1 MAGSLMESVGS
12 PSAAAAAQ
20 AARPPAAASTP
31 RPRSSSVDKRGRNP
45 GHTAEDG
52 VFHRIRV
59 GICAMDKKARSKPM
73 TQILSRVPSSEFEI
87 IVFGNDRLLK
97 EEPEAWPVV
106 DCFIAFFSKGFPIQK
121 AERYV
126 QLRRPFCVNDLSM
139 EYILRDRR
147 LFYKHLASCGV
158 PVPPH
163 LVVSRGGSRRQR
175 IVEHEDSLEVDGDI
189 IYKPFVEK
197 PADAEDH
204 NIMVYFP
211 RRMGGGCKHLFRKV
225 GNKSSQFYRDVNR
238 IRAEGS
244 YIYEQFLQ
252 TSGTDI
258 KVYAVGPDYAHA
270 EARKSPVVDG
280 IVQRDGE
287 GKELRFPI
295 MLTPY
300 EKEVARR
307 VVQAFRMNVCGLD
320 LLRTH
325 NKTYVCDVNGW
336 SFVKKSTKYYDDV
349 AELLTFMMLRAK
361 APHRLRARDLAAF
374 SPPAGLPTRMLS
386 AVGPPAPG
394 PRPRHRP
401 PAGPP
406 ARHGQAGKPSDSS
419 APDAA
424 EAAGPGAAGSGARRQ
439 ASGGS
444 ASSTK
449 RHEELRC
456 VLAVIRHGDRTPK
469 QKMKMKVSDPRL
481 LALHRRHSRG
491 PRQEAKL
498 KSAQQLQVVLETVRK
513 IMEEEAAEGSSDSEG
528 ETEQRSKLMQLRA
541 ILERGGRFHGI
552 NRKVQLKPT
561 KWRPAERPA
570 TPEAGCGDAGLGGN
584 HQCQAGGD
592 DDCDDEAERDGAGA
606 EAAREGGSD
615 GAARDADSR
624 GQGGGRRG
632 SKAGS
637 GHGAK
642 DDCDSFEAV
651 VRESAVGPSVAL
663 QTAAAAR
670 QRLGGHACG
679 DSWGGAEGDAW
690 VPPQPGVDSPMG
702 NDGAKA
708 GAGRR
713 RPRSATDEVAAVD
726 DDVEPCP
733 AEMED
738 DGADGG
744 DDDGDNMTAVTAAD
758 PDDDDDDEA
767 AADAKATG
775 DNASV
780 AASGSRVHDG
790 ESAAAPT
797 PSRRNRSPHAA
808 SSTGGLS
815 AKSPG
820 RAGGSRRVIGHPPW
834 EGEDADRA
842 HCDDDESPW
851 DEEVL
856 EAQLVLKWGGV
867 LTEAGRRQAEEL
879 GRRFRS
885 HLFPGES
892 TGLLRLHATYRHD
905 LKIYSSDEGRV
916 QMTAA
921 AFTRSFLAL
930 DGELTP
936 ILAALV
942 RNANTQALLDDS
954 GGARPAM
961 DHMKELLREGLLAET
976 ETEESDDDDD
986 DDDDDGV
993 DDDTEEEELEEE
1005 EHEGDGAGPR
1015 AAAGLS
1021 GKGGRSASARRAGA
1035 EAVQGED
1042 TTAALGMM
1050 AASQSLK
1057 RDHTDQ
1063 DATLPAISVGIE
1075 GLAAIPASEPTSGAA
1090 TPASASAS
1098 DGHRGSSHIS
1108 SAPRS
1113 APPSPSVY
1121 ASATTAPGSDGS
1133 QGRPRSPTSPTSPM
1147 GDGDDD
1153 GAVEAD
1159 GVPSASASAGAGA
1172 SMGTGGGLGTGADA
1186 AAGQAANAASAVPAA
1201 TITTAAAAGGG
1212 VATMLP
1218 PAGAVAQIA
1227 ALNPSPALRALREAE
1242 KPSPAATAVSAS
1254 SSNAPLRSEALV
1266 PLSLPQPFLCGDDH
1280 ARAVQAISQ
1289 TLVDAVAP
1297 EAASSHVTAL
1307 TAMGKHPRRRLAQL
1321 LAAMSSL
1328 VEHLEGKLAGAR
1340 AALRRAEES
1349 ERAVVAAAQAE
1360 AAELAAAAAAAAAA
1374 GAATAEHDLSSLGKD
1389 ASGEGGEAQA
1399 SALAD
1404 AAAAAAVAA
1413 VSAASAA
1420 SRQLGSVPIPDE
1432 AGDEAIGSP
1441 PGADIED
1448 PSTPVARRR
1457 ELAEAD
1463 ARAAKAAAAADAAA
1477 TAPLLGHK
1485 KEPSSDDSVNQDDDG
1500 EDDAASKDA
1509 ARDRGDKPDKQK
1521 QHKKHKK
1528 NKKAKHRQSDSSEGG
1543 AKVPPAVAAATRH
1556 RTQANN
1562 AVAQLLLTAER
1573 WRKLVKDVYSA
1584 KKDRFDLSKLPD
1596 IYDCVKH
1603 DILHSPHIRAAP
1615 TAIVRRVYNTSRAF
1629 ADIVIPQ
1636 EYGVTSADKFAIGS
1650 NIAHHLLRKIF
1661 FDLTAVHSTMPPSS
1675 LLSSLPAAAAEA
1687 AAAAQHR
1694 APALPPPANAAGPFS
1709 SQQQALPSS
1718 RPLVAARGVSS
1729 ASIGEPRVWIE
1740 TTAGLP
1746 ATASSGGQAAAPAR
1760 STSVASCDAAVAAA
1774 VAPSPTGPATTALPA
1789 GLGALSGLRQPSLA
1803 VGSLATGGFTP
1814 QALLGPA
1821 AAVMGQAGAGGFPAA
1836 SDAGA
1841 TAPGSLEDD
1850 RGSVRPSMPSVS
1862 GLATPVGVSS
1872 SPGTPIAVGR
1882 RPPSGAAAFSSAR
1895 SDAAGIVSRGTLP
1908 RAAMPTTQASG
1919 GLLNAPR
1926 PFSPGAP
1933 GSVGWADSPC
1943 TGLVEGIG
1951 VALGGKVNFVDRR
1964 AIFFPTAE
1972 MKLLQDATAGHA
1984 AGQGNNPPFARSK
1997 QASIRAF
2004 GGKPGGLPTTHKP
2017 HLLPVH
2023 PGAGGAPVIA
2033 VQRNAST
2040 TLQRV
2045 WTDQAAAGP
2054 AAHTGGFQAIA
2065 ARPGDPLRHVDPA
2078 AHVDASAR
2086 DGAASPPQSA
2096 LSGVLGSQDGLLS
2109 HGKGSHDAAIPGFA
2123 SYAPE
2128 DAAAATA
2135 TSVPAGGPGAGLG
2148 AVRFVQASPSAPSHG
2163 AGSFAP
2169 HAVPHSSEQASAAG
2183 SPQSAANP
2191 EAAAALGA
2199 SHSYSVPFGLCG
2211 AGIGAVQPPDTS
2223 GATAAPVG
2231 SYDTAVASFNQQGST
2246 AAAALGTAAGDQAR
2260 AWAPLSMLGADRR
2273 GFASPAHDYDH
2284 QGEHGLLG
2292 AGAGGGQGHPST
2304 SMGLD
2309 LTVGELDAMGMPA
2322 HTATSMLGS
2331 SRRDRYRHGE
2341 ETGPFLVG
2349 RPETAARFEKHLA
2362 LRSDEG
2368 EAEEEE
2374 HEEAAAAAREGAG
2387 STAGEE
2393 GGPDAASLR
2402 QLAVG
2407 SGGSVAGGGQ
2417 AGHDGR
2423 PTTPSRTGSML
2434 SLVAAP
2440 AESPGRE
2447 SALRAGATS
2456 PDADLAGVSHPSA
2469 GAEAAAG
2476 EGDAHGVL
2484 RSRTLSEDAEVS
2496 SQLRGS
2502 VVGGSEAIRRSSITS
2517 RSNVAGSGSRLPS
2530 GSGTSGRRRRGG
2542 RGLHDIAR
2550 DFSET
2555 VHKLDSRSMSG
2566 AGYVSVKTPQRHVR
2580 TRLYFTS
2587 ESHVHALVNVLR
2599 CAAEAEGVEDV
2610 LTPEGRLLL
2619 GATPELDYCTHIV
2632 FRLYERLDVAPDSP
2646 GRHRAEILFS
2656 PGACMDPLERT
2667 ARPPISLG
2675 AQGSAQTRPRKGSV
2689 VKRTRGRRARL
2700 PLAEGAEDVPIT
2712 DGPRTADD
2720 VVKATQA
2727 ALLGQQQGKT
2737 SAAATATLGGEVST
2751 PPSRPRAVGGAR
2763 RREADGPM
2771 RYLSPL
2777 PMVALGNKVSLEQLE
2792 QLLSGAITQCGG
2804 SPGADEHR
2812 KVRQKTPLDMAN
2824 ATNLI
2829 AAASGALA

>member
-584 HQCQAGGD
+584 HQCQAVGD

-651 VRESAVGPSVAL
+651 VRESAVGPSVAM

-758 PDDDDDDEA
+758 ADDDDDDEA

-834 EGEDADRA
+834 EGEDADRT

-986 DDDDDGV
+986 DDDDDDGV

-1005 EHEGDGAGPR
+1005 EHEGGGAGPR

-1063 DATLPAISVGIE
+1063 DATLPAIS
-1075 GLAAIPASEPTSGAA
+1075 
-1090 TPASASAS
+1090 
-1098 DGHRGSSHIS
+1098 
-1108 SAPRS
+1108 
-1113 APPSPSVY
+1113 
-1121 ASATTAPGSDGS
+1121 
-1133 QGRPRSPTSPTSPM
+1133 
-1147 GDGDDD
+1147 
-1153 GAVEAD
+1153 
-1159 GVPSASASAGAGA
+1159 
-1172 SMGTGGGLGTGADA
+1172 
-1186 AAGQAANAASAVPAA
+1186 
-1201 TITTAAAAGGG
+1201 
-1212 VATMLP
+1212 
-1218 PAGAVAQIA
+1218 IA

-1420 SRQLGSVPIPDE
+1420 SRQLGSVPSPDE
-1432 AGDEAIGSP
+1432 DGDEAIGSP

-1528 NKKAKHRQSDSSEGG
+1528 HKKAKHRQSDSSEGG

-1687 AAAAQHR
+1687 AAAAAQHR

-1821 AAVMGQAGAGGFPAA
+1821 AAVMGQAGTGGFPAA

-1872 SPGTPIAVGR
+1872 SPGTPIAV
-1882 RPPSGAAAFSSAR
+1882 
-1895 SDAAGIVSRGTLP
+1895 
-1908 RAAMPTTQASG
+1908 ASG

-2033 VQRNAST
+2033 VQRNAGT

-2211 AGIGAVQPPDTS
+2211 AGIGAVQPPDKS

-2273 GFASPAHDYDH
+2273 GFASPVHDYDH

-2292 AGAGGGQGHPST
+2292 AGATGGQGHPST

-2469 GAEAAAG
+2469 GVEAAAG
-2476 EGDAHGVL
+2476 EADAHGVL